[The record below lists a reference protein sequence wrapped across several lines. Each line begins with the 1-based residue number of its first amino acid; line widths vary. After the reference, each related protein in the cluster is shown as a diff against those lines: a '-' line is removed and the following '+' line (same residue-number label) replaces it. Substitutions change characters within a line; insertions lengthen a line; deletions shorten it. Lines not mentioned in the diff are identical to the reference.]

1 VPTEP
6 GEEQQSMTDRT
17 TSEEAGETRA
27 MGLLATLTGVAVA
40 LVLSAAALIIVV
52 SNGSGG
58 GAAPLAAGA
67 DLAPVAAAAVD
78 APTAVSFDLDDLD
91 VRPGDHAVAAGGSV
105 EVVNL
110 GAIPHDLV
118 VEGRDVGTPMLDSG
132 ESHTFETADLD
143 PGTYTVI
150 CTVPGHREAGMEGT
164 LTVVGAGGE
173 GAALAADD
181 ADDAHGEVVETASAG
196 ETLTYD
202 PNAAPPDGFEARDP
216 RLAPAPDQDVHE
228 ITIRAAQVE
237 GQVAPGATQEL
248 WTFDE
253 MVPGP
258 VLRGKVGDLFRI
270 TFVNDGTMGH
280 SIDFHASKVDPADE
294 MRTIQPGES
303 LVYEFE
309 AKHAGAWMY
318 HCGTAPVLHHTGNGQ
333 YGVLIVD
340 PPDLPE
346 VDHEYV
352 FVQSEFYLGAE
363 GEPGDLTKMM
373 DEDWDIVA
381 FNGYA
386 NQYAHDPIDDV
397 EADERVRV
405 WLMNAG
411 PSENSAFH
419 VIGTIF
425 DTVYKEGAYRLR
437 PGDEQGGAQALDLQ
451 PSQGG
456 FVEFTFDE
464 DGYYP
469 FVTHKFANVG
479 KGALGVF
486 LVGDADAGAGH

>member
-1 VPTEP
+1 MTE
-6 GEEQQSMTDRT
+6 MTR
-17 TSEEAGETRA
+17 SAEAGETRA
-27 MGLLATLTGVAVA
+27 AGMIAMLAGIVVA
-40 LVLSAAALIIVV
+40 LVLSAGALILVASG
-52 SNGSGG
+52 SNGGDAAAASPG
-58 GAAPLAAGA
+58 GAAGGDASI
-67 DLAPVAAAAVD
+67 D
-78 APTAVSFDLDDLD
+78 APTSVSFDLDDLT
-91 VRPGDHAVAAGGSV
+91 VLPGSHEVAVGGSI
-105 EVVNL
+105 EVANL

-118 VEGRDVGTPMLDSG
+118 VEGHEVGTPMLDTG
-132 ESHTFETADLD
+132 E
-143 PGTYTVI
+143 TYTFDTGALPPGQYTVY
-150 CTVPGHREAGMEGT
+150 CTVAGHREAGMEGT
-164 LTVVGAGGE
+164 LTVVGSDDEAAAVPATTDAQDDDGAAGG
-173 GAALAADD
+173 GTAD
-181 ADDAHGEVVETASAG
+181 ASSTG
-196 ETLTYD
+196 TSTLSYD
-202 PNAAPPDGFEARDP
+202 PNVAPPDGFEARDP

-228 ITIRAAQVE
+228 ITIRASQVE
-237 GQVAPGATQEL
+237 GQVAPGVTQEL
-248 WTFDE
+248 WTFDDT
-253 MVPGP
+253 VPGP

-294 MRTIQPGES
+294 MRTIQPGEQ

-318 HCGTAPVLHHTGNGQ
+318 HCGSTPVLHHTGNGQ

-352 FVQSEFYLGAE
+352 FVQSEFYLGPE

-373 DEDWDIVA
+373 NEDWDIVA

-397 EADERVRV
+397 APDERVRI
-405 WLMNAG
+405 WLLNAG

-425 DTVYKEGAYRLR
+425 DTVYKEGAYRLQ
-437 PGDEQGGAQALDLQ
+437 PGEGRGGAQALDLQ

-456 FVEFTFDE
+456 FVEFSFDV
-464 DGYYP
+464 DGSYP

-479 KGALGVF
+479 KGAVGVF
-486 LVGDADAGAGH
+486 LVGDVDAGASH

>member
-1 VPTEP
+1 
-6 GEEQQSMTDRT
+6 MTDT
-17 TSEEAGETRA
+17 TSEEARETRA
-27 MGLLATLTGVAVA
+27 MGMIATLAGVAVA
-40 LVLSAAALIIVV
+40 LVLSAGALIIVV
-52 SNGSGG
+52 ASGSGG
-58 GAAPLAAGA
+58 GSAALAGGTVPAAAG
-67 DLAPVAAAAVD
+67 D
-78 APTAVSFDLDDLD
+78 APASISFDLAEMD
-91 VRPGDHAVAAGGSV
+91 VRPAGHEVAHGGSV

-118 VEGRDVGTPMLDSG
+118 VEGHGVGTPMLDSG
-132 ESHTFETADLD
+132 ESYTFETADLT
-143 PGTYTVI
+143 PGQYTVY
-150 CTVPGHREAGMEGT
+150 CTVAGHRDAGMEGT
-164 LTVVGAGGE
+164 LTVVGADGE
-173 GAALAADD
+173 GRD
-181 ADDAHGEVVETASAG
+181 AEDAGAGGHDAMTTASPYAD
-196 ETLTYD
+196 TLSFD

-228 ITIRAAQVE
+228 LTIRASQVE
-237 GQVAPGATQEL
+237 GQVAPGVTQEL
-248 WTFDE
+248 WTFDDL
-253 MVPGP
+253 VPGP

-270 TFVNDGTMGH
+270 TFVNDGEMGH
-280 SIDFHASKVDPADE
+280 SIDFHASKVDPGTE
-294 MRTIQPGES
+294 MRTIQPGEE

-373 DEDWDIVA
+373 NEDWDIVA

-405 WLMNAG
+405 WLLNAG

-425 DTVYKEGAYRLR
+425 DTVYKEGAYRLQ
-437 PGDEQGGAQALDLQ
+437 PGDARGGAQALDLQ

-456 FVEFTFDE
+456 FVEFTFDV

-486 LVGDADAGAGH
+486 LVGDSEGASH